1 MNWYFIKKIVLEKE
15 IKLKEFNFKMLH
27 GILSCKKNLKQSLG
41 KKIRCHHPGNPL
53 GMYWKRIKP
62 S

>member
-1 MNWYFIKKIVLEKE
+1 MGKEYQGGGQELVGLCCLMTPDLSKDFQCHVLP
-15 IKLKEFNFKMLH
+15 
-27 GILSCKKNLKQSLG
+27 LG
-41 KKIRCHHPGNPL
+41 KKIRSHHPGNPL